1 MREIVKKTLE
11 QWIEKFESQQRQD
24 VSMQVYDHYLDLHLL
39 GVAKFL
45 KDVSFSLDDI
55 DLLGISTKLEIYL
68 EKKLEEEYQADMGY
82 MLDTQKDHEFREK
95 VRKICI
101 EHFYTNPKF
110 VVDMSKYQV
119 EVGKYAANFSDSK
132 KLSNLLKYIDEKNVL
147 DKIYQSVKNKL
158 SYDFLSK
165 DILPEYKDV
174 ELEFNTQLKN
184 TYCRADEHVYK
195 TLQRYAIM

>member
-82 MLDTQKDHEFREK
+82 MLDTQKIMNLE
-95 VRKICI
+95 RK
-101 EHFYTNPKF
+101 
-110 VVDMSKYQV
+110 
-119 EVGKYAANFSDSK
+119 
-132 KLSNLLKYIDEKNVL
+132 
-147 DKIYQSVKNKL
+147 
-158 SYDFLSK
+158 
-165 DILPEYKDV
+165 
-174 ELEFNTQLKN
+174 LE
-184 TYCRADEHVYK
+184 
-195 TLQRYAIM
+195 RYA